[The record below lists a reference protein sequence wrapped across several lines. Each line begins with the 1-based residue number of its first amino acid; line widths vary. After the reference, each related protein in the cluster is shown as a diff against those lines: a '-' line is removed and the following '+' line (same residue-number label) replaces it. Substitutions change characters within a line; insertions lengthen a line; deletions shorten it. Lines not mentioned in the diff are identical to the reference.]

1 MCITTLRHTPKQFT
15 EVEAIIKKAQL
26 LPFLYGPQDHEL
38 HREEMMR
45 WNEELKKIEVH
56 VKKSADTITKWNTI
70 LWDESYRNSLCNN
83 HIKSVPEFIR
93 SHSGALW
100 QNSDYVSSPV
110 IYEPFNIDTLPKN
123 LTPTDGHWEIIYAP
137 NSNFAIEIMN
147 AAAAKLSVI
156 SNGFDDEESMIKYV
170 SNTTG
175 HILSGV
181 VFDETIQDGLDN
193 STKIMYKIRPKQ
205 AEGGNTAFKDTL
217 KKWQTQYTFP
227 LFPALGP
234 RNPNLAWGGSPGY
247 MSQGFLSVQHAVAKS
262 FMEFLANKSFQALNV
277 NLEMCRY
284 PYPPYLDDKFI
295 LSLQSFFPM
304 IICFSFI
311 YPAVNIIKNIVLEKE
326 KKLKEAMKMMGLS
339 KWLHWT
345 AWFFKYFIFLVIS
358 CCIITVLLC
367 VKFKNGLSVINASNP
382 SVILVWLV
390 IYTASIICFCFF
402 ISTLFS
408 KANSATSFAG
418 IIFFLTFTP
427 YFFIMPRY
435 NDMARATKLLCC
447 LVPNIG
453 IAMGSII
460 LTFSEAS
467 GTGLQWDNIGHPATP
482 DDTLSLSMTF
492 IMFVIDGIICLL
504 LTWYI
509 EAVFPGE
516 YGVPEHWYFPF
527 TRSYW
532 CGHHHDLSDMVEFY
546 DSDVRQSEFFE
557 KDQFDLMAGIQVQGL
572 TKVYGKSKKP
582 SVNNINLNMYRS
594 HITVLLGHNGAGK
607 TTTISMLTGLIPP
620 TSGSASVNGFD
631 IREEMDSVHSNLGI
645 CPQHDVLFDELTVE
659 EHLYFFC
666 KLKGYISDLVSSE
679 IDRIITTLNLEEKR
693 NTIIAALSGGWKRR
707 LSVGVA
713 LVGGSQIVILDE
725 PTSGMDPFNRR
736 SLWNVLQAE
745 KEYRTIL
752 LTTHF
757 MEEADVLGDRIAIM
771 ADGEIQ
777 CCGSP
782 LFLKKKYG
790 AGYHLVMVK
799 EPSCD
804 VSAVTN
810 LILHY
815 VPTAEM
821 SSNIGTELKYILPH
835 DSSHLFPALFSEI
848 EKRKNELKVSGYGAS
863 ITTMEEVFIKVG
875 HKTSQETLEK
885 VLVPIDF
892 VAVRESASPADSGIH
907 VIAADTDSGT
917 EVDLHSVDYQPEE
930 RNNGLWLFLQ
940 HLQALLEKR
949 ILHSY
954 RNWVLTL
961 SQLILPPFFLIITL
975 VMLKTFPKPEDAPPL
990 LLSIDSFHG
999 SAVPYD
1005 VNKNFN
1011 RTRELGDIFAFQ
1023 FTGINNPH
1031 LIDSYRENLTTY
1043 LLNVASQDIGRYNL
1057 HNMVAA
1063 QFDAEKEK
1071 NKTFITSLFNNQAYH
1086 SPAIALQEVHN
1097 TVLKYLTNNSFAFE
1111 ITNHPLPRSLSDK
1124 GKQQQTDMTESY
1136 QIAQDIMFG
1145 MSFLVA
1151 SFAVFIIKE
1160 RASGSKHLQKVSGGN
1175 LFSYWLAS
1183 FLWDFL
1189 NYLIPC
1195 CLVLIVFLCFR
1206 TEGFSSPVEQGRVF
1220 LIFVIHG
1227 LSILPFVYCSTFLF
1241 MSPSTAY
1248 VRICLFN
1255 ILVGIATLLTVTIL
1269 EIPDLDMKSVADVL
1283 DYIFAVFIPNYDLG
1297 RAIGNL
1303 YQNQQF
1309 NKFCN
1314 REDFQFACEFE
1325 IPPAFAYV
1333 KPCCKGKCDSFC
1345 IPWQENYFSFDSP
1358 GIGKQL
1364 IFFAIQAVAFTS
1376 LLVLC
1381 EKNFLRYLKYK
1392 IKGHKITPSSVP
1404 TLSEAIEVEAIEDD
1418 DVRSERLKIQNTSL
1432 PDLFLGNHLI
1442 IKEVTK
1448 QYGSFVAVNKLS
1460 FGVRKGECFGL
1471 LGLNGAGK
1479 TSTFKMI
1486 TGDTSISSG
1495 EIYVDGFDIKK
1506 QSRKVQRQIGYCP
1519 QFDGLIDQLSG
1530 RETLTLFARLR
1541 GIPENQIAFQIN
1553 SLSELLSFQ
1562 IHINKLVKDYSG
1574 GNKRKLS
1581 TAIAL
1586 LGNAPV
1592 IFLDEPTTGMDP
1604 VSRRCLWN
1612 ALLQVIQSGRSVVL
1626 TTHSMEECEALCSRL
1641 VIMVNGRLCCLGSP
1655 QHLKSKFGE
1664 GFSLV
1669 IKVGQQALNDMN
1681 PLKNTAHSI
1690 DGSSGH
1696 FGPSF
1701 LTTSISLRRDMDDVR
1716 AFVERTFDSATLK
1729 SAHENLLLYH
1739 IPRSQLSWSEI
1750 FRLMEEAKVM
1760 FNIEDYSVGE
1770 TTLEQVFVNF
1780 AMGQR

>member
-1 MCITTLRHTPKQFT
+1 MPKHISGLIRSIMAKVRQILLLTWKNFKLQSRHPWVTL
-15 EVEAIIKKAQL
+15 I
-26 LPFLYGPQDHEL
+26 EL
-38 HREEMMR
+38 G
-45 WNEELKKIEVH
+45 VP
-56 VKKSADTITKWNTI
+56 AFF
-70 LWDESYRNSLCNN
+70 SLCL
-83 HIKSVPEFIR
+83 VLVR
-93 SHSGALW
+93 SAIS
-100 QNSDYVSSPV
+100 SDYVSNPV

-123 LTPTDGHWEIIYAP
+123 LSRAAQWEIIYAP
-137 NSNFAIEIMN
+137 NTDFAIEIMN
-147 AAAAKLSVI
+147 AASSKLSVI
-156 SNGFDDEESMIKYV
+156 SNGFDDEESMIKYL
-170 SNTTG
+170 SNTTND
-175 HILSGV
+175 ILSGV
-181 VFDETIQDGLDN
+181 VFDKTIMNGLDN
-193 STKIMYKIRPKQ
+193 STKIVFKIRPKQ
-205 AEGGNTAFKDTL
+205 AEGGNTAFKNTL
-217 KKWQTQYTFP
+217 KKWQTQYMFP

-234 RNPNLAWGGSPGY
+234 RNPDSAWGGSPGY
-247 MSQGFLSVQHAVAKS
+247 MSQGFLGVQHAVAKS
-262 FMEFLANKSFQALNV
+262 FMEFLANKSFQALNM

-311 YPAVNIIKNIVLEKE
+311 YPAVNMIKNIVLEKE

-339 KWLHWT
+339 RWLHWT
-345 AWFFKYFIFLVIS
+345 AWFFKYFLFLVIS
-358 CCIITVLLC
+358 CCIITILLC
-367 VKFKNGLSVINASNP
+367 VKFKEDLSVINASDP
-382 SVILVWLV
+382 SVILVWLI

-435 NDMARATKLLCC
+435 NDMTHVTKLLCC
-447 LVPNIG
+447 LIPNLG

-492 IMFVIDGIICLL
+492 TMFIVDGIICLL

-546 DSDVRQSEFFE
+546 NSDDSHSEFFE
-557 KDQFDLMAGIQVQGL
+557 KDPDLMLGIQVQGL
-572 TKVYGKSKKP
+572 TKVYGKSNKP
-582 SVNNINLNMYRS
+582 AVNNINLNMYRS

-607 TTTISMLTGLIPP
+607 TSTISMLTGLITP
-620 TSGSASVNGFD
+620 TSGSALVNGFD

-645 CPQHDVLFDELTVE
+645 CPQHDTLFDELTVQ

-666 KLKGYISDLVSSE
+666 KLKGYISDLVPSE
-679 IDRIITTLNLEEKR
+679 IDRIIATLNLEEKR
-693 NTIIAALSGGWKRR
+693 HTITAALSGGWKRR
-707 LSVGVA
+707 LSVAVA
-713 LVGGSQIVILDE
+713 LVGGSRIVILDE

-771 ADGEIQ
+771 SDGEIQ

-799 EPSCD
+799 KHNCD
-804 VSAVTN
+804 VSAITN
-810 LILHY
+810 LIAQY

-848 EKRKNELKVSGYGAS
+848 EERKNELKITSYGAS

-875 HKTSQETLEK
+875 LKTSQEISEVVPPSK
-885 VLVPIDF
+885 DLVS
-892 VAVRESASPADSGIH
+892 ARQSASPADSGIH
-907 VIAADTDSGT
+907 TTEKDSDSDSGT
-917 EVDLHSVDYQPEE
+917 DVDLESAVEDFPD
-930 RNNGLWLFLQ
+930 RNKGFWLFLQ
-940 HLQALLEKR
+940 HLHALLEKR

-954 RNWVLTL
+954 RNWILTL

-975 VMLKTFPKPEDAPPL
+975 VMLKTLPKPEDAPPL
-990 LLSIDSFHG
+990 LLSINSFQG
-999 SAVPYD
+999 SAVPYSI
-1005 VNKNFN
+1005 NANFE
-1011 RTRELGDIFAFQ
+1011 RTIKLGDIFASQ
-1023 FTGINNPH
+1023 FTGINQPH
-1031 LIDSYRENLTTY
+1031 LIDSYKDNLTTY
-1043 LLNVASQDIGRYNL
+1043 LLNVASQDIGKYNL

-1063 QFDAEKEK
+1063 QFDAEK
-1071 NKTFITSLFNNQAYH
+1071 NRTLISSLFNNQAYH

-1097 TVLKYLTNNSFAFE
+1097 AILKYMTNNSFAFE
-1111 ITNHPLPRSLSDK
+1111 VTNHPLPRSLTDK

-1151 SFAVFIIKE
+1151 SFAIFIIKE
-1160 RASGSKHLQKVSGGN
+1160 QASGSKHLQRVSGSN

-1183 FLWDFL
+1183 FLWDYL

-1195 CLVLIVFLCFR
+1195 CLVLIVFLSFG

-1220 LIFVIHG
+1220 LVFVIHG
-1227 LSILPFVYCSTFLF
+1227 LSILPFVYCCSFLF

-1269 EIPDLDMKSVADVL
+1269 EIPDLDVKSVADVL
-1283 DYIFAVFIPNYDLG
+1283 DFIFSIFIPNYDLG

-1314 REDFQFACEFE
+1314 KENIKSVCTYE
-1325 IPPAFAYV
+1325 IPPYFAYA
-1333 KPCCKGKCDSFC
+1333 KPCCKGKCDSVC
-1345 IPWQENYFSFDSP
+1345 IPWQENYFSLESP

-1364 IFFAIQAVAFTS
+1364 IFFAIQAIAFTG

-1381 EKNFLRYLKYK
+1381 ERNFIRYLKYK
-1392 IKGHKITPSSVP
+1392 IKGHKITPSSIP
-1404 TLSEAIEVEAIEDD
+1404 TVSETIEVEAVEDN
-1418 DVRSERLKIQNTSL
+1418 DVRKERLKVLTTPLSYMKVT
-1432 PDLFLGNHLI
+1432 NHLI
-1442 IKEVTK
+1442 IKDVTK
-1448 QYGSFVAVNKLS
+1448 KYGSFVAVDRMS
-1460 FGVRKGECFGL
+1460 FGVHRGEIFGL

-1495 EIYVDGFDIKK
+1495 EIYVCGYNIKK
-1506 QSRKVQRQIGYCP
+1506 KSREAQRLIGYCP
-1519 QFDGLIDQLSG
+1519 QFDGLIDQLTG

-1541 GIPENQIAFQIN
+1541 GIPENMIADQVN
-1553 SLSELLSFQ
+1553 SLSELLLFQ

-1586 LGNAPV
+1586 LGNSPV

-1612 ALLQVIQSGRSVVL
+1612 TLLQIIESSGRSVVL

-1655 QHLKSKFGE
+1655 QHLKSKFGK

-1669 IKVGQQALNDMN
+1669 IKIGQHILNDVN
-1681 PLKNTAHSI
+1681 PLRNSAHSI
-1690 DGSSGH
+1690 EESSGH
-1696 FGPSF
+1696 VGHSI
-1701 LTTSISLRRDMDDVR
+1701 LTTSNTLKQNMDDVR
-1716 AFVERTFDSATLK
+1716 AFVDMTFKSATLK

-1750 FRLMEEAKVM
+1750 FRLMEEAKTLY
-1760 FNIEDYSVGE
+1760 NIEDYSVGE
-1770 TTLEQVFVNF
+1770 TTLEQVFINF